1 MARFRALR
9 LLGRV
14 RVRQAQP
21 FEKVETEIRDSWMV
35 LPEGLW
41 ICGCGM
47 EETNEVSREGGMED
61 EEEVNQLTASFSSSG
76 LIVGGSLELELL
88 LLHFCSDT
96 AGEGGHRSRVR
107 RTEKKAKKRTRSAR
121 RSWEAEMKEERAR
134 LAYCWGKQ

>member
-1 MARFRALR
+1 MSPPAQKARSPSPRITTARTLGSRRQDWSRDRIFFTMARFRALR

-76 LIVGGSLELELL
+76 LIV
-88 LLHFCSDT
+88 
-96 AGEGGHRSRVR
+96 
-107 RTEKKAKKRTRSAR
+107 
-121 RSWEAEMKEERAR
+121 
-134 LAYCWGKQ
+134 